1 MTSFLKS
8 SLVMGKGKSGCL
20 VKVTRSS
27 QGRGSG
33 GFLLSLASLSGIT
46 CIWTKNGLIRSIF
59 GEVHWWL
66 SLDGSLM
73 LLQLVSGGIFNFC
86 GWCFSLS
93 SVSLNPTGLGRNVS

>member
-46 CIWTKNGLIRSIF
+46 CI
-59 GEVHWWL
+59 
-66 SLDGSLM
+66 
-73 LLQLVSGGIFNFC
+73 
-86 GWCFSLS
+86 
-93 SVSLNPTGLGRNVS
+93 